1 MVKFIEVLK
10 NKNFSLLWGGQIISR
25 FGDRLNQMALI
36 ALISSRAPG
45 STFELAKL
53 LSFTIIPV
61 FVIGPIAGVYIDR
74 WDRKRT
80 MVTCDIL
87 RGLLVLLIPL
97 SFIYWEYIFPI
108 YIVVFMIFSITRFF
122 LTSQLSII
130 PDIVSSEK
138 LLTANSLNTLTRIIA
153 TIISFGVGGI
163 LVAIVGTRGG
173 FYIDS
178 ATYFVSAIM
187 LSLIIFNKDI
197 VQKEDQEEKEKKKK
211 SVFKEIKDGIRYI
224 FKDKSL
230 HFPMLIMFSL
240 MAGAG
245 AIYTVLIVFIQ
256 EHLHSVTKDVGLV
269 AMFSGIGLLIGAI
282 LFNKWGGKKSK
293 QKVMFGSLIAS
304 GLAIVLFAILISW
317 TESFPVAAITSI
329 ILGITISPIIIGV
342 QTLIHEIVPEKL
354 RGRIFSSL
362 EIIIHFAFV
371 VFMIIS
377 SLIADI
383 IAPMWVLIWAGVL
396 LVILGN
402 SCLLYLK
409 KK

>member
-1 MVKFIEVLK
+1 
-10 NKNFSLLWGGQIISR
+10 
-25 FGDRLNQMALI
+25 
-36 ALISSRAPG
+36 
-45 STFELAKL
+45 
-53 LSFTIIPV
+53 
-61 FVIGPIAGVYIDR
+61 
-74 WDRKRT
+74 

-130 PDIVSSEK
+130 PDIVSTEK
-138 LLTANSLNTLTRIIA
+138 LLTANSLNSLTRIIA
-153 TIISFGVGGI
+153 TIISFGAGGI
-163 LVAIVGTRGG
+163 LVSIVGTRGG

-197 VQKEDQEEKEKKKK
+197 VQKEDKEEKEKKKA

-256 EHLHSVTKDVGLV
+256 ENLHSVTRDLGLV
-269 AMFSGIGLLIGAI
+269 AMFAGIGLLFGAI
-282 LFNKWGGKKSK
+282 VFNKWGSKESK

-304 GLAIVLFAILISW
+304 GLAIVLFAVLISW
-317 TESFPVAAITSI
+317 TESFPVAALSSI
-329 ILGITISPIIIGV
+329 ILGMTISPIVIGA
-342 QTLIHEIVPEKL
+342 QTIVHEVVPEKL

-362 EIIIHFAFV
+362 EIIIHFSFV
-371 VFMIIS
+371 VFMILS
-377 SLIADI
+377 SIIADM
-383 IAPMWVLIWAGVL
+383 IAPMWVLIGAGVL

-402 SCLLYLK
+402 SGLLYLRTE
-409 KK
+409 